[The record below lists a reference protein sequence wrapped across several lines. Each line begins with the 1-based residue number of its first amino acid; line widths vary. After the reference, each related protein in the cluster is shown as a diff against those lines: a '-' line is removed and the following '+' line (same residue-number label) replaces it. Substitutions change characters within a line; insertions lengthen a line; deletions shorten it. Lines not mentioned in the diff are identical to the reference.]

1 MTDKNTERFDSAL
14 YALPY
19 GIASVL
25 RALPQSVKNEVQEIR
40 LRANRPL
47 TLTYKLKPALVNKN
61 LGICYEVNDGVLMV
75 SAADVYD
82 TVKALCNNSI
92 YSHVGEMK
100 QGFITM
106 RDGHRA
112 GVAGNFSGESVYDF
126 TSVNI
131 RIARQIFGAADFL
144 YNKYSSGGI
153 LIAGPPASGKTTVL
167 RDFIRQASNGGKRV
181 AVVDT
186 RGEISACHGGT
197 IHNDLG
203 LNTDVL
209 YGIEKSRGI
218 ELALRTLCPEIIA
231 FDEIGTLAELE
242 SVAQCISGGADVIM
256 TAHIGKVSEIAARPL
271 TRKIISG
278 RYVKR
283 VAVLSIGGE
292 PQIFSRRELEGC
304 LL

>member
-1 MTDKNTERFDSAL
+1 MTDKNLERFDSAL

-19 GIASVL
+19 GMTSVL
-25 RALPQSVKNEVQEIR
+25 RALPQKVKNEVQEIR
-40 LRANRPL
+40 LRAARPL
-47 TLTYKLKPALVNKN
+47 MLTFNLKPAFVNKSSC
-61 LGICYEVNDGVLMV
+61 ISYEANDDVLMV
-75 SAADVYD
+75 STADIFE

-100 QGFITM
+100 QGFIAM
-106 RDGHRA
+106 RYGHRA
-112 GVAGNFSGESVYDF
+112 GVAGNFSGDSVYDF

-144 YNKYSSGGI
+144 YDKYSSGGI

-181 AVVDT
+181 TVVDT
-186 RGEISACHGGT
+186 RGEISACHGGI

-203 LNTDVL
+203 INADVL

-218 ELALRTLCPEIIA
+218 ELALRTMCPEIIA
-231 FDEIGTLAELE
+231 FDEIGTLSELD

-256 TAHIGKVSEIAARPL
+256 TAHIGSLSELAERPL

-278 RYVKR
+278 RYVKM
-283 VAVLSIGGE
+283 VAVLSLEGE
-292 PQIFSRRELEGC
+292 PQIFSRRELARC